1 MRLFV
6 YKSFVIFIA
15 IYLLYNF
22 TIGKKIDDYEK
33 KLVNFATD
41 EGREKLRNL
50 IRKEIKNTI
59 DNENVFDPEDRVL
72 VKRLLDKIK
81 KEVEDAKN
89 TFRKY
94 KWPTIDVTRKS
105 VEETA
110 ASIIKIYE
118 IFLNKKN
125 G

>member
-6 YKSFVIFIA
+6 YKSLIIFTG

-33 KLVNFATD
+33 KLVNFTTD
-41 EGREKLRNL
+41 EGREKLRDL

-72 VKRLLDKIK
+72 VKKLLDKIK
-81 KEVEDAKN
+81 KE
-89 TFRKY
+89 
-94 KWPTIDVTRKS
+94 
-105 VEETA
+105 
-110 ASIIKIYE
+110 
-118 IFLNKKN
+118 LNY
-125 G
+125 

>member
-6 YKSFVIFIA
+6 YKSLIIFIG

-33 KLVNFATD
+33 KLVNFTTD
-41 EGREKLRNL
+41 EGREKLRDL

-72 VKRLLDKIK
+72 VKKLLDKIK
-81 KEVEDAKN
+81 KE
-89 TFRKY
+89 
-94 KWPTIDVTRKS
+94 
-105 VEETA
+105 
-110 ASIIKIYE
+110 
-118 IFLNKKN
+118 LNY
-125 G
+125 

>member
-1 MRLFV
+1 MRLFI
-6 YKSFVIFIA
+6 YKSFVIFIG

-59 DNENVFDPEDRVL
+59 DISVL
-72 VKRLLDKIK
+72 
-81 KEVEDAKN
+81 N
-89 TFRKY
+89 NNS
-94 KWPTIDVTRKS
+94 S
-105 VEETA
+105 VSFNMTLI
-110 ASIIKIYE
+110 ASPI
-118 IFLNKKN
+118 LVM
-125 G
+125 